1 MSERRKSSWT
11 AYSQGAF
18 HPLSAVCDIVKVNS
32 NRKRLDPIE
41 NAPSQST
48 FQSAEIGGSIGVSLY
63 PTTKG
68 MRTIKPEVKK
78 HGLHVHRLYLMKAP
92 ATISPEAAPAAP
104 PFYGSA
110 GRGPCGT
117 LHSPQVIAT

>member
-1 MSERRKSSWT
+1 MSKRRKSNWT

-48 FQSAEIGGSIGVSLY
+48 FQCADIGWSRGMSLY

-68 MRTIKPEVKK
+68 TRTIKPEVKK

-110 GRGPCGT
+110 RRGRLGAFD
-117 LHSPQVIAT
+117 SPQVIAT